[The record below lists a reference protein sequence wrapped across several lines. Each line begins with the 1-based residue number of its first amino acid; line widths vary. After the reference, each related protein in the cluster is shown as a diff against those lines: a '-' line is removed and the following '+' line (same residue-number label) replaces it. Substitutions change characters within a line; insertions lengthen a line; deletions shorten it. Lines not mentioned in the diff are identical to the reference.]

1 MSRQPVRCVIA
12 FGGNL
17 ADPDAT
23 FKAAISELERGS
35 FRVERVS
42 PVITTAPV
50 GCEEG
55 APPFRNGALTGFWSG
70 TPHELLALC
79 HRLEE
84 AFGRPSDHP
93 KSVSR
98 TLDLDII
105 LFGTE
110 QIDTP
115 DLIVPHPRAKHRD
128 FVLIPMREIA
138 PELLPLL

>member
-1 MSRQPVRCVIA
+1 MSRPSVRCVIA

-17 ADPDAT
+17 ADPDAAFRT
-23 FKAAISELERGS
+23 AISALERGS

-42 PVITTAPV
+42 TVITTAPV

-55 APPFRNGALTGFWSG
+55 APPFRNGVLTGFWSG
-70 TPHELLALC
+70 SPHDLLALC
-79 HRLEE
+79 RRLEE
-84 AFGRPSDHP
+84 AAGRPADHP
-93 KSVSR
+93 KGVSR

-110 QIDTP
+110 RIDTP
-115 DLIVPHPRAKHRD
+115 DLVVPHPRAKQRD

-138 PELLPLL
+138 PELLALL